1 MDLGDARKLD
11 RDDPLAAYRKLFALP
26 DGIIYLDGNSLGA
39 LPKSV
44 APRMAAVVA
53 EEWGRDLIT
62 SWNVHDWIDLPRR
75 VGNKIAPLIG
85 AEPGTVVAADS
96 TSINIF
102 KLLSVALQQRPERR
116 VILTEAG
123 NFPTDV
129 YVADGLAALTGHELL
144 SGDLTQIGQEVAVV
158 LVTEVNYRTGAR
170 HDMGELTRRAH
181 DAGALIVWDLCH
193 SAGALPVDL
202 TAAQADFAVGC
213 GYKFLNGGPG
223 APAFAYVAPQHLHG
237 LRQTLQGWLGH
248 AAPFEFA
255 PEYRPATGIDA
266 LRVGTPPIL
275 SMSALDTALDV
286 FAGVDMAV
294 VKRKSDGLFDLFVSE
309 IETRAPELEIL
320 TPRNAGRRGSQIS
333 LRHPEAYAVVQALI
347 GRGVVGD
354 FRQPD
359 IIRLGLTPLYL
370 RYQDVHRAAEILGDI
385 IATRAWD
392 KPELKRRAK
401 VV

>member
-75 VGNKIAPLIG
+75 VGNKIALLIG

-144 SGDLTQIGQEVAVV
+144 SGDLTQIGQEVAAV

-181 DAGALIVWDLCH
+181 DAGALIVWDVCH
-193 SAGALPVDL
+193 SAGAVPVDL

-223 APAFAYVAPQHLHG
+223 APAFAYVAPQHLHR
-237 LRQTLQGWLGH
+237 LRQPLQGWLGH

-255 PEYRPATGIDA
+255 HEYRPATGIDA

>member
-1 MDLGDARKLD
+1 MDFGDARKLD

-53 EEWGRDLIT
+53 DEWGRDLIT

-193 SAGALPVDL
+193 SAGAVPVNL
-202 TAAQADFAVGC
+202 TAAKADFAVGC

-237 LRQTLQGWLGH
+237 LRQPLQGWLGH

-370 RYQDVHRAAEILGDI
+370 RYQDAHRAAEILGDI

>member
-1 MDLGDARKLD
+1 MDFGDARKLD

-62 SWNVHDWIDLPRR
+62 SWNVHDWIDLPLR

-193 SAGALPVDL
+193 SAGAVPVDL

-223 APAFAYVAPQHLHG
+223 APAFAYVARQHLHG

-255 PEYRPATGIDA
+255 PEYQPATGIDA

-320 TPRNAGRRGSQIS
+320 TPRNASRRGSQIS

>member
-1 MDLGDARKLD
+1 MDFGDARKLD

-85 AEPGTVVAADS
+85 AQPGTVVAADS

-144 SGDLTQIGQEVAVV
+144 SGDLTQIGHEVAVV

-181 DAGALIVWDLCH
+181 EAGALIVWDLCH
-193 SAGALPVDL
+193 SAGAVPVDL